1 MLFEEKL
8 VILFS
13 ENHMKRV
20 NILHLIRSIPI
31 LITVFERLNS
41 PPQDSELSASY
52 PYQQP
57 LVYSENETVG
67 IQTRSGRSCD
77 EDKFS
82 SLLQFQPQTSRLQPN
97 YFTDRPS
104 RIIIKLLRKTRN
116 TLLHNL
122 DNSNIK
128 SLPNLTVIR
137 NKGLLIGL

>member
-116 TLLHNL
+116 TLRHNL
-122 DNSNIK
+122 DNF
-128 SLPNLTVIR
+128 
-137 NKGLLIGL
+137 